1 MIKITTEEIIQK
13 IKEKT
18 SYSEEAIN
26 EMINKKVKQ
35 LSGLITKE
43 GAARI
48 VANELGVPLFNNFS
62 GKLKIK
68 NILSGMRDVET
79 VGIVKQNFG
88 VKPFTTQ
95 NREGKLASLIIAD
108 ETGAIRVVLWNDIAE
123 QASKIKIGDT
133 IKIKA
138 GYVRDNNNSKEIHLN
153 ERSKLIINP
162 PDEKVE
168 EAKYEVKR
176 KTISELTEN
185 DRDVELKATIVQAFE
200 PRFYYVC
207 PECGKKLSL
216 SEAGMVCEQHGKI
229 KPQEA
234 YVINLLIDDGTGI
247 IRMVCFKEQV
257 LKLLNKSEED
267 LAVLKDSPEK
277 FDEIRRELLGTEIV
291 VSGRATLNKMFGRI
305 EFVADKI
312 ELPDYT
318 EEEEKLKKDVESLP
332 PVEESLVEENENFK
346 NDKNSELRTESNKEN
361 RKDFE
366 NKGFEE
372 LDSEESH
379 TQEDYFEEF

>member
-1 MIKITTEEIIQK
+1 MIRITTEEIIQK

-18 SYSEEAIN
+18 SYNEEAIN

-108 ETGAIRVVLWNDIAE
+108 ETGAIRVVLWNEIAE
-123 QASKIKIGDT
+123 QASKIKIGD
-133 IKIKA
+133 IVKIKA

-162 PDEKVE
+162 PDEKVD
-168 EAKYEVKR
+168 EARYELKR
-176 KTISELTEN
+176 KTISELSEN
-185 DRDVELKATIVQAFE
+185 DRDVELRATIVQVFE
-200 PRFYYVC
+200 PKFYSVC
-207 PECGKKLSL
+207 PECGKKLVV
-216 SEAGMVCEQHGKI
+216 SEAGMVCEQHGKV
-229 KPQEA
+229 KAQEA

-267 LAVLKDSPEK
+267 LLILKDSPEK
-277 FDEIRRELLGTEIV
+277 FEEIRRELLGTEIV
-291 VSGRATLNKMFGRI
+291 ASGRATLNKIFGRI

-312 ELPDYT
+312 ELPDYKK
-318 EEEEKLKKDVESLP
+318 EAEKLKKEVESLP
-332 PVEESLVEENENFK
+332 PVEEPISGEPEEIV
-346 NDKNSELRTESNKEN
+346 NSKKQESKMGNN
-361 RKDFE
+361 KDFE
-366 NKGFEE
+366 KE
-372 LDSEESH
+372 DSEESSS
-379 TQEDYFEEF
+379 EDEYF

>member
-18 SYSEEAIN
+18 SYNEEAIN

-35 LSGLITKE
+35 LSGLITRE

-79 VGIVKQNFG
+79 VGVVKQNFG
-88 VKPFTTQ
+88 VKPFSTH

-108 ETGAIRVVLWNDIAE
+108 ETGSIRVVLWNEIAE
-123 QASKIKIGDT
+123 QASKIKVGDT
-133 IKIKA
+133 LKIKA

-153 ERSKLIINP
+153 ERSKIIINP

-168 EAKYEVKR
+168 EVKYELNR
-176 KTISELTEN
+176 KTISELSEN
-185 DRDVELKATIVQAFE
+185 DRDVELRATIVQVFE
-200 PRFYYVC
+200 PKFYSVC
-207 PECGKKLSL
+207 PECGKKLTL
-216 SEAGMVCEQHGKI
+216 SEAGMVCEQHGVVKA
-229 KPQEA
+229 QEA
-234 YVINLLIDDGTGI
+234 YVINLMIDDGTGI

-267 LAVLKDSPEK
+267 LILLKDSPDK
-277 FDEIRRELLGTEIV
+277 FDEIRRELLGTEIIA
-291 VSGRATLNKMFGRI
+291 SGRTTLNKMFGRI

-312 ELPDYT
+312 KLPDYR
-318 EEEEKLKKDVESLP
+318 EEAEKLKKDVESLP
-332 PVEESLVEENENFK
+332 PVEESIVGESEETKNFK
-346 NDKNSELRTESNKEN
+346 NSEPKIDNK
-361 RKDFE
+361 KDFE
-366 NKGFEE
+366 NN
-372 LDSEESH
+372 DSEESSD
-379 TQEDYFEEF
+379 EEYFEQF